1 LQNRYAAD
9 IGDFGKFQLL
19 RYLFSNTSFSLSQLW
34 FMYPDETHN
43 SDGRHISYFEKVK
56 GFDKDLE
63 ENFRYIIENKRSV
76 KALEDASLI
85 NNISYFRDILEK
97 DCNLK
102 YRKNWFQKAYEFS
115 KNKQIILTDSDNGI
129 ATKCDK
135 TKKDIEILDYNFLE
149 KKLKSGKYIFFD
161 EIEMLFDISET
172 LIVYHHLN
180 RCFSHDEQIEILLE
194 NLKNR
199 FNKVLAIKHKP
210 YSPRVYFF
218 LIKEELHYNMF
229 FSRLKEFESKYS
241 IHWKLF
247 L

>member
-1 LQNRYAAD
+1 
-9 IGDFGKFQLL
+9 
-19 RYLFSNTSFSLSQLW
+19 
-34 FMYPDETHN
+34 
-43 SDGRHISYFEKVK
+43 
-56 GFDKDLE
+56 
-63 ENFRYIIENKRSV
+63 
-76 KALEDASLI
+76 
-85 NNISYFRDILEK
+85 
-97 DCNLK
+97 
-102 YRKNWFQKAYEFS
+102 
-115 KNKQIILTDSDNGI
+115 
-129 ATKCDK
+129 
-135 TKKDIEILDYNFLE
+135 
-149 KKLKSGKYIFFD
+149 
-161 EIEMLFDISET
+161 MLFDISET

-229 FSRLKEFESKYS
+229 FSKLKEFESKYS

>member
-1 LQNRYAAD
+1 MQDRYAAD

-19 RYLFSNTSFSLSQLW
+19 RYLFLDSSFLISQLW

-43 SDGRHISYFEKVK
+43 SDGRYINYFEKVK

-63 ENFRYIIENKRSV
+63 DSFKYIIENRREV
-76 KALEDASLI
+76 KALEDARLI
-85 NNISYFRDILEK
+85 NNTSYFRDILEK
-97 DCNLK
+97 DCNLE
-102 YRKNWFQKAYEFS
+102 YRKNWFLKAYEFS

-129 ATKCDK
+129 ATRCDRV
-135 TKKDIEILDYNFLE
+135 KKDIEILSYNSLE
-149 KKLKSGKYIFFD
+149 KKSKSGKYIFLD

-180 RCFSHDEQIEILLE
+180 RCFSHDEQIEILLQDF
-194 NLKNR
+194 KNR
-199 FNKVLAIKHKP
+199 FKKVLAIKHKP

-218 LIKEELHYNMF
+218 LVKEEKHYNMF
-229 FSRLKEFESKYS
+229 LSRLKEFEENYA